1 MATSREKV
9 LQAASERG
17 KYPLPQDC
25 EVQGTVQEP
34 NCGDVL
40 TIGFKTRRM
49 AITEIGFSL
58 SESACPPLFACAVV
72 MCRKALNQPVISAY
86 VIKSA
91 DLAAELSTDGN
102 LDAES
107 VHCAMMVELAMKRA
121 VIQFSQKTNEQR
133 AAENA
138 APSP

>member
-9 LQAASERG
+9 LLAAAERDQ
-17 KYPLPQDC
+17 YPLPQDC
-25 EVQGTVQEP
+25 EVLATVQEP

-58 SESACPPLFACAVV
+58 SETACPPLFACAVV

-86 VIKSA
+86 VIRSA

-102 LDAES
+102 LDKES
-107 VHCAMMVELAMKRA
+107 VHCAMMVELAMKKA
-121 VIQFSQKTNEQR
+121 VVSFSRKNNEQQ
-133 AAENA
+133 AGGNPTPAT
-138 APSP
+138 

>member
-1 MATSREKV
+1 MGTSREKV
-9 LQAASERG
+9 LLAAAERDQ
-17 KYPLPQDC
+17 YPLPQDC
-25 EVQGTVQEP
+25 EVLGTVQEP

-58 SESACPPLFACAVV
+58 SETACPPLFACAVV

-86 VIKSA
+86 VIRSA

-102 LDAES
+102 LDKES
-107 VHCAMMVELAMKRA
+107 VHCAMMVELAMKKA
-121 VIQFSQKTNEQR
+121 VISFSQKTNEQR
-133 AAENA
+133 AGGN
-138 APSP
+138 PSPAT